1 MSCCYC
7 GRRKPLNK
15 DEIKKRN
22 DEFDNTMDDITS
34 DNNNDSIN
42 PAIKAN
48 IVNGIQNDSQKDNTN
63 KKDNINYYFRRPIK
77 NQFKEEELLKMNI
90 IEINLGI
97 HLTLIENSK
106 NKSFHPFFF
115 IKLNN
120 PKKIGVI
127 IQYIKLSKEEKK
139 LTHLY
144 EEDGVEYLEISNSDF
159 IKEYT
164 QRIKKI
170 SKSDLLVDDWL
181 INYNSCELGNIT
193 LEQFFNKII
202 PKKGEWAQKK
212 LNPKTHGC
220 IHFTIESIKKLGIK
234 KDEIEIKPIKE
245 RMRKVLDNIRLES
258 TNDKKKI
265 LLYQK
270 YEEAFNELF
279 KVIKG

>member
-1 MSCCYC
+1 MGSCFN
-7 GRRKPLNK
+7 GRREPLNI

-22 DEFDNTMDDITS
+22 DEFDNTMDDIIS

-48 IVNGIQNDSQKDNTN
+48 IVNGIQNDSQKDNTTKN
-63 KKDNINYYFRRPIK
+63 DNIDYYFRRPIK

-97 HLTLIENSK
+97 HLILIEKSK

-170 SKSDLLVDDWL
+170 SKSD
-181 INYNSCELGNIT
+181 
-193 LEQFFNKII
+193 F
-202 PKKGEWAQKK
+202 
-212 LNPKTHGC
+212 
-220 IHFTIESIKKLGIK
+220 
-234 KDEIEIKPIKE
+234 
-245 RMRKVLDNIRLES
+245 
-258 TNDKKKI
+258 
-265 LLYQK
+265 
-270 YEEAFNELF
+270 
-279 KVIKG
+279 